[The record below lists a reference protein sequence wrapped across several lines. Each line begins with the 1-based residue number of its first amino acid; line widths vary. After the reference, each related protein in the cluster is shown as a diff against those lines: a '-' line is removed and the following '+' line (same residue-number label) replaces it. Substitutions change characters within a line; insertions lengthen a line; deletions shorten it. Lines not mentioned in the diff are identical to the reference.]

1 MSRSI
6 RRPPS
11 AGAICPS
18 PLAARLEQL
27 SKLVLR
33 TLLALFGLL
42 ALVGLGRA
50 GETPTP
56 SAMQSGGLLMRNAQ
70 APGFT
75 EALRLGTDVHLAVSG
90 PTVRGRIT
98 QVFRNPTD
106 RWVEAVYVF
115 PLPEDGAVDYL
126 KMIVGDRVIIGEIKP
141 RAEARAVYEAAR
153 SQGRR
158 AGLVEQQR
166 PNLFTNAVAN
176 IGPGETV
183 LVQIEYQAPVRQSTG
198 VYSLRVPLVMG
209 ARYNPA
215 GGADG
220 VDPVPNQAAMAA
232 PVLDP
237 RRYDRVNPVSIRVN
251 LQPGFQLGEVKSAYH
266 AVVDRPDGAGRFVM
280 LTDGE
285 VPADRD
291 FELTWTAAP
300 FDAPQARLFRER
312 IGGEDYLL
320 AFLTPPSQNAATP
333 ELSREIVFVI
343 DNSGSMSGA
352 SMRQAKESLLY
363 ALARLKAGDRF
374 NVIRFDDTL
383 TKLFPDT
390 VAADAEHVGIAR
402 NFVSGLQARGGT
414 EMVPALRAALEDPRP
429 DDASRV
435 RQVVFLTD
443 GAIGNDQQ
451 LIDTIARERGRSRLF
466 MVGIGS
472 APNNFL
478 MTRGAE
484 MGRGTYTHIG
494 SVNEVETR
502 MRELFG
508 KLERPV
514 VTDLTARIEATT
526 ADMTPGSMPDL
537 YSGEPVVLAM
547 KVAALGGTVHI
558 EGRIGGQPWRVALP
572 VDQAI
577 EGRGL
582 SKLWA
587 RRKISDVEAERS
599 LRRITGETADARIL
613 QLALAHSLV
622 SSQTSLVAV
631 DRTPARPIGAPLTRH
646 DLPLNLPAGWDFNR
660 LFGATA
666 RATGVGS
673 TSMPAET
680 AGSVGTSQAS
690 GHSVT
695 LPRTATDAGVRLIA
709 GAGCLMLGAME
720 LLLPRRRRVTA

>member
-1 MSRSI
+1 MISRSA
-6 RRPPS
+6 RRPLS

-18 PLAARLEQL
+18 HLAARIERL
-27 SKLVLR
+27 SKLVLT
-33 TLLALFGLL
+33 TLLGLFSLLVLAGL
-42 ALVGLGRA
+42 ARA
-50 GETPTP
+50 GESPTP
-56 SAMQSGGLLMRNAQ
+56 ASMQSGGLLMHNA
-70 APGFT
+70 ATPGFA
-75 EALRLGTDVHLAVSG
+75 EAVRLGTDVHLAVSG
-90 PTVRGRIT
+90 PTVRGRVT

-115 PLPEDGAVDYL
+115 PLPENGAVDYL

-153 SQGRR
+153 SQGHR

-166 PNLFTNAVAN
+166 PNLFTTAVAN

-183 LVQIEYQAPVRQSTG
+183 LVQIEYQAAVRQSSG

-215 GGADG
+215 AGANG
-220 VDPVPNQAAMAA
+220 VDPVPNRAAMAA

-237 RRYDRVNPVSIRVN
+237 RRYGRDNPVSIRVQ
-251 LQPGFQLGEVKSAYH
+251 LQPGFALGEVKSAYH
-266 AVVDRPDGAGRFVM
+266 AIVDRPQGAGRFVM

-291 FELTWTAAP
+291 FELTWTPAP
-300 FDAPQARLFRER
+300 FEAPQASLFRER

-320 AFLTPPSQNAATP
+320 AFLTPPTRSVAEREP
-333 ELSREIVFVI
+333 PREIVFVI

-352 SMRQAKESLLY
+352 SMRQAKQSLLF
-363 ALARLKAGDRF
+363 ALSRLKADDRF
-374 NVIRFDDTL
+374 NVVRFDDTL

-390 VAADAEHVGIAR
+390 VAADAGHLGTAR
-402 NFVSGLQARGGT
+402 DFVSGLEARGGT

-429 DDASRV
+429 DDTSRV

-514 VTDLTARIEATT
+514 VTELTARVDGTT
-526 ADMTPGSMPDL
+526 ADVTPASLPDL

-547 KVAALGGTVHI
+547 KVGALAGTVHV
-558 EGRIGGQPWRVALP
+558 EGRVGGQTWRAELP

-587 RRKISDVEAERS
+587 RRKIADAEAERS
-599 LRRITGETADARIL
+599 LRIITRDVADARIL
-613 QLALAHSLV
+613 QLALTHGLV

-631 DRTPARPIGAPLTRH
+631 DRTPARPVGTPLTRH
-646 DLPLNLPAGWDFNR
+646 DLPLNLPAGWDFDR

-673 TSMPAET
+673 TSASLEAAEN
-680 AGSVGTSQAS
+680 AVA
-690 GHSVT
+690 
-695 LPRTATDAGVRLIA
+695 LPRTGTDAGLRLIA
-709 GAGCLMLGAME
+709 GAGCLMLGMMGLVLA
-720 LLLPRRRRVTA
+720 RRRRGAAA